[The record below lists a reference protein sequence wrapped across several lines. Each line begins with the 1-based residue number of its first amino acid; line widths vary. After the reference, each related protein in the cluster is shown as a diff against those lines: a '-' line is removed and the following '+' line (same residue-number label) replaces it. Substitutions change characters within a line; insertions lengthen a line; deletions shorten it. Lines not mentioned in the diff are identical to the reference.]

1 MSALRFGATILT
13 LRKEAEGRYRN
24 LLGEIVMRLLISGI
38 KFVIVLYP
46 GVESHNLVKNRR
58 TLRTSNGL
66 DPNSEFKYLH
76 MVFLVL

>member
-1 MSALRFGATILT
+1 MSALRFGATIPT

-38 KFVIVLYP
+38 QFVIILYS

-66 DPNSEFKYLH
+66 DSNSEFKHLH